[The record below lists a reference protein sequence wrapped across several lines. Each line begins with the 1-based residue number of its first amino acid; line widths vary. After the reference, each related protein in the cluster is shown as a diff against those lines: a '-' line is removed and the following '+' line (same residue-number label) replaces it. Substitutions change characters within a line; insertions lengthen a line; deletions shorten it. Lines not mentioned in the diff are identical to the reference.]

1 MVLIKYLIIKCGGSI
16 LNQLPD
22 SFYQNIVQLKNEGE
36 WMPVIVHGGGP
47 HISTL
52 LNELKIT
59 STFKNGLRVTTP
71 EMLDVIE
78 MVLSGS
84 TNKTI
89 VRKLRAAGGKGFGMS
104 GVDGD
109 LIQAKPIDQAN
120 LGFVGEV
127 TNVDYKLIE
136 TISDQD
142 LIPVI
147 SPIGI
152 AADGQHYNINA
163 DTAAAAISQHLQG
176 SLCFV
181 SDIPGIL
188 VDGEVVRSITEQ
200 EVIHLIE
207 AEIIT
212 GGMIPKVLGALNAL
226 KNAAKETVI
235 INGCQ
240 ENSLLDFCNGKK
252 AGTTIKLS
260 GEISHV

>member
-1 MVLIKYLIIKCGGSI
+1 MIKYLIIKCGGSI
-16 LNQLPD
+16 LDQLPD

-52 LNELKIT
+52 LNVLNIT
-59 STFKNGLRVTTP
+59 SEFKNGLRVTTP
-71 EMLDVIE
+71 EMLEVIE

-84 TNKTI
+84 ANKTI
-89 VRKLRAAGGKGFGMS
+89 VRKLQAAGGKGFGMS
-104 GVDGD
+104 GVDGG

-120 LGFVGEV
+120 LGLVGEV

-142 LIPVI
+142 YIPVI
-147 SPIGI
+147 SPIGV
-152 AADGQHYNINA
+152 AEDGQHYNINA
-163 DTAAAAISQHLQG
+163 DTAAAAIAQALQG
-176 SLCFV
+176 SLCFI

-188 VDGEVVRSITEQ
+188 VNGEVVHSITEE
-200 EVIHLIE
+200 EVLEFIDK
-207 AEIIT
+207 EIIT
-212 GGMIPKVLGALNAL
+212 GGMIPKVLGALAAL

-235 INGCQ
+235 INGC
-240 ENSLLDFCNGKK
+240 EKNSLLDYCNGNK
-252 AGTTIKLS
+252 AGTTFKLS